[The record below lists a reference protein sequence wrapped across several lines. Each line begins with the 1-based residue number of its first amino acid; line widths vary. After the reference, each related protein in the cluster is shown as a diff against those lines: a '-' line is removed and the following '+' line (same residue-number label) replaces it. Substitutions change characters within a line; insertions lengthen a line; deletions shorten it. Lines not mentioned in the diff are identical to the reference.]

1 MKPVWGAMDPQ
12 NFAVAR
18 RNMVDCQIKPNR
30 VAEPRLLAA
39 LGAVPREAFVPRN
52 LRGVAYLDEPLSLG
66 KGRSLLTPMVLARL
80 LQAAEIQP
88 TDVVLHVG
96 CGTGYGAAIA
106 SRLAA
111 TVVGLESDAA
121 LAEVAAETLA
131 AQGCD
136 SVVIERSALNQG
148 CSKHAPYDVIVVEG
162 QIDFLPEALLDQLA
176 EGGRLVAVL
185 REHGVGEGSLWV
197 KRQGRVG
204 RRALFDATVPTLPGF
219 ERVPGFVF

>member
-1 MKPVWGAMDPQ
+1 MDPQ
-12 NFAVAR
+12 NFAIAR

-30 VAEPRLLAA
+30 VTEPRLLAA
-39 LGAVPREAFVPRN
+39 MGAVPREAFVPSN
-52 LRGVAYLDEPLSLG
+52 LRGVAYLDEALPVAQ
-66 KGRSLLTPMVLARL
+66 GRYLITPMVLARL
-80 LQAAEIQP
+80 LQEAEIQP

-121 LAEVAAETLA
+121 LAETAAETLA

-136 SVVIERSALNQG
+136 SVVVEQG
-148 CSKHAPYDVIVVEG
+148 PLAEGCAKHAPYDVIVVEG
-162 QIDFLPEALLDQLA
+162 EIDFLPDALANQLA

-185 REHGVGEGSLWV
+185 RENGVGEATIWV
-197 KRQGRVG
+197 KRNGRIG
-204 RRALFDATVPTLPGF
+204 RRALFDAAAPLLPGF

>member
-1 MKPVWGAMDPQ
+1 MDPQ

-30 VAEPRLLAA
+30 VTEPRLLAA
-39 LGAVPREAFVPRN
+39 LGVVPREAFVARN
-52 LRGVAYLDEPLSLG
+52 LRGVAYLDEPLPIG
-66 KGRSLLTPMVLARL
+66 KGRFLITPMVLARL

-88 TDVVLHVG
+88 ADVVLHVG
-96 CGTGYGAAIA
+96 CGTGYGAAIV

-111 TVVGLESDAA
+111 TIVGLEHDAT
-121 LAEVAAETLA
+121 LAESAAETLA

-136 SVVIERSALNQG
+136 SVVIERGALNQG
-148 CSKHAPYDVIVVEG
+148 CPKHAPYDVIVVEG
-162 QIDFLPEALLDQLA
+162 QIDFVPEAMLDQLA

-185 REHGVGEGSLWV
+185 REHRVGEGTIWV
-197 KRQGRVG
+197 KRHGRIG
-204 RRALFDATVPTLPGF
+204 RRALFDAAAPTLPGF